1 MKVGIPLLVVLSR
14 VRRRRHLRPWL
25 FLSFWL
31 ESTPVSGAF
40 KLSVYR
46 LSFNHLG
53 GASGISSLRQNA
65 TTPTVLV
72 NIDM

>member
-14 VRRRRHLRPWL
+14 VRHFRPWL

-31 ESTPVSGAF
+31 ENTPVSGAF

-46 LSFNHLG
+46 LSFNHPG
-53 GASGISSLRQNA
+53 GASGI
-65 TTPTVLV
+65 
-72 NIDM
+72 